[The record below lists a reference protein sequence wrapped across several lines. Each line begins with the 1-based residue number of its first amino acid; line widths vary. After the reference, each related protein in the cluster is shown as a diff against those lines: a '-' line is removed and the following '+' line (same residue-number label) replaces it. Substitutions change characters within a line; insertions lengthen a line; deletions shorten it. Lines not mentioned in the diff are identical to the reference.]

1 MSSHKQNFVKAIN
14 WTEKLRGRYL
24 HTLATFR
31 IFERFQ
37 KLSAPNIVGKKKAEV
52 NAKLFSNHV
61 YFFMPIKE
69 SSRIYFFIELAK
81 FFDKN
86 RRKQSLT
93 ISYLLDFADNNFSS
107 FSKEE
112 FQKYHSKRY
121 FLPDLFQYYIPITH
135 KDIQKI
141 RGRLRRNK
149 SVIKNLNTYR
159 DKFLAHD
166 DLDKVQIHITGV
178 QIKVLLRI
186 VKDTIDLFY
195 QKLEFAS
202 TMYDNY
208 DKEPVRAVDRV
219 VKNLQEHETE
229 RMRKIMEKYKL

>member
-1 MSSHKQNFVKAIN
+1 MSSQQQNFAKAID

-37 KLSAPNIVGKKKAEV
+37 KLSAPNIVGKKKAEI

-61 YFFMPIKE
+61 YFFMPVKE

-93 ISYLLDFADNNFSS
+93 VDYLLDFVDNNFSS
-107 FSKEE
+107 FSKEK
-112 FQKYHSKRY
+112 FQEYHSKRY
-121 FLPDLFQYYIPITH
+121 FQPDLFQYYKPLTR

-141 RGRLRRNK
+141 RDRLKRNK
-149 SVIKNLNTYR
+149 LVIKNLNTYR

-166 DLDKVQIHITGV
+166 DLNKVQIHITGT

-195 QKLEFAS
+195 RTLEFAS
-202 TMYDNY
+202 NMYDNY
-208 DKEPVRAVDRV
+208 DKEPVHAVDRV
-219 VKNLQEHETE
+219 VKNLQDHETE
-229 RMRKIMEKYKL
+229 RMRKIMEKYKI

>member
-1 MSSHKQNFVKAIN
+1 MSSHQQNFAKAID

-37 KLSAPNIVGKKKAEV
+37 KLSAINIVGKKRAEA

-61 YFFMPIKE
+61 YFFMPVKE
-69 SSRIYFFIELAK
+69 SVRIYFFIELAK

-93 ISYLLDFADNNFSS
+93 IGHLLDFVDKNFTS
-107 FSKEE
+107 FSKDE
-112 FQKYHSKRY
+112 FQKYHSNRY
-121 FLPDLFQYYIPITH
+121 FLPDLFQYYRPLTH
-135 KDIQKI
+135 RDIKKI
-141 RGRLRRNK
+141 RDRLHRNK
-149 SVIKNLNTYR
+149 SVVKNLNTYR

-166 DLDKVQIHITGV
+166 DLNKVQIHITSG

-186 VKDTIDLFY
+186 IKDTVDLFY
-195 QKLEFAS
+195 RTLVFTS
-202 TMYDNY
+202 NMYDNY

-219 VKNLQEHETE
+219 IKSLQEHETE
-229 RMRKIMEKYKL
+229 QMRKIMEEYKL